1 VRAVGRARIPN
12 STSLRLPPVRDALAA
27 AVALASGW
35 PLALWAWDRIVFP
48 FSNPLG
54 VVGPL
59 TLEEFNPLNNIVRYL
74 VFVGLPPLLYGAL
87 LLLLGRRAP
96 AVPEAEGAAPARR
109 RPIVLSTIAF
119 ALVATAGSALRML
132 SRPLR
137 VEPLD
142 FFHTGEWLTPGWN
155 LAEGQGLWTGSLF
168 IHGAF
173 FDAVGTVLAWELFGQ
188 RTIGAGEVLHDLL
201 HVLVAPAL
209 VVVLVALALCAHPGR
224 RSPAAWILAVVLAL
238 VVVDLST
245 FATLQTLNRRDVPVL
260 IGVAAFLLGVCH
272 RRPVGLFVAG
282 ACSSL
287 AFFYTFE
294 RGAYFT
300 VATGATALLLWLR
313 EPRALGRP
321 MLWGLAG
328 LVAGWATFVVAVGPD
343 EFRSFVETTRF
354 FAATKDLFDSY
365 VYPKPILLPPSFYT
379 VAPLCISV
387 QLLLAVRLLLRGGP
401 RETVAAQVLVTLLAL
416 VYFRSGLGR
425 SDEDHVRYASFFA
438 VVGLGFALCN
448 LAGEAVA
455 RRPRLARGAAAFL
468 VPAALAAVVAVWLP
482 QIDVPNVV
490 TTSERLRALVT
501 APDDAWL
508 TPGQR
513 RVRDRLRELTAGDP
527 CFFTFTNEGA
537 WAYLL
542 QKPTCGRYF
551 IVWFVSA
558 APLQAALQRDLETY
572 RPSHILLS
580 ARGWPNTID
589 GIPTATRVPALYAAV
604 TSVYQPVEEID
615 GFVIGRRIDARGL

>member
-1 VRAVGRARIPN
+1 MSD
-12 STSLRLPPVRDALAA
+12 STLRLPPVRDALTA
-27 AVALASGW
+27 AVALALGW
-35 PLALWAWDRIVFP
+35 ALALWAWDRIVLP

-59 TLEEFNPLNNIVRYL
+59 TLREFNPLSNIVRYL
-74 VFVGLPPLLYGAL
+74 VLVGLPPLLYGAL
-87 LLLLGRRAP
+87 LLLLGRRVP
-96 AVPEAEGAAPARR
+96 AVPDAEGAAPARGR
-109 RPIVLSTIAF
+109 EVVLGTIAF

-137 VEPLD
+137 VERLD

-155 LAEGQGLWTGSLF
+155 LAEGHGLWTGSLF
-168 IHGAF
+168 VHGAF

-201 HVLVAPAL
+201 QVLVAPAL
-209 VVVLVALALCAHPGR
+209 AVVFVVLGLCARPGR
-224 RSPAAWILAVVLAL
+224 SSPAASPAVWILAVVLAL
-238 VVVDLST
+238 VVVDLGT
-245 FATLQTLNRRDVPVL
+245 FATLQVLNRRDVPVL
-260 IGVAAFLLGVCH
+260 VGVSAFLLGVCY
-272 RRPVGLFVAG
+272 RWPIGLFAAG

-287 AFFYTFE
+287 AFFYAID

-300 VATGATALLLWLR
+300 IATGATALLLWLR

-379 VAPLCISV
+379 VSPLCISV

-401 RETVAAQVLVTLLAL
+401 RETVAAQVLVALLAL

-425 SDEDHVRYASFFA
+425 SDEGHVRYASFFA
-438 VVGLGFALCN
+438 VVGLGYALCN

-482 QIDVPNVV
+482 QIDVSNVV
-490 TTSERLRALVT
+490 TAPERLRALVT

-558 APLQAALQRDLETY
+558 APLQAALQRDLETH

-604 TSVYQPVEEID
+604 TSMYQPVEEID
-615 GFVIGRRIDARGL
+615 GFVIGRRVDARGP